1 MDNGTK
7 RSIAVMLTERG
18 AVAVAERAS
27 GGSGV
32 LEPNDQSTDD
42 NVLRHILPA
51 QQLVRIPIDQIVTAS
66 EGQARQDFNEE
77 RLRALAESLKRSG
90 VREPII
96 VTPHGAEAGKFQIV
110 AGERRWRAAQ
120 LAGLLEVPCIVDP
133 TLVDRRDKVL
143 AQAEENLHRENLN
156 PVEEAAVLAQ
166 LMAERKIDVKEAG
179 ELIGKPPRQAR
190 RLLQLHSAA
199 APIKRA
205 IVRGQVESRA
215 ALEFVR
221 IHNQFVREDPSPG
234 GGLALRRID
243 RLIERFLTEG
253 WNMRRLER
261 FASKPGQGDDEAGDA
276 EVPAAGTETAATR
289 RRAKKPNDAK
299 DAPDGQASSVPA
311 PVVVRTG
318 SKIAIDVG
326 RIERREINPAER
338 EHLINLF
345 EELLMK
351 TRRA

>member
-1 MDNGTK
+1 
-7 RSIAVMLTERG
+7 MLTERG

-166 LMAERKIDVKEAG
+166 LMVERKIDVKEAG
-179 ELIGKPPRQAR
+179 ELIGKLPRQAR
-190 RLLQLHSAA
+190 RLLQLHSAV

-234 GGLALRRID
+234 GSVALRRID

-253 WNMRRLER
+253 WNVRRLER
-261 FASKPGQGDDEAGDA
+261 FASKPGQGDEEAGDA
-276 EVPAAGTETAATR
+276 EVPAAGIEATATK
-289 RRAKKPNDAK
+289 RRAKKSYDAK
-299 DAPDGQASSVPA
+299 DAADGQAANVPPS
-311 PVVVRTG
+311 PVLLRG
-318 SKIAIDVG
+318 DKIVIDVG
-326 RIERREINPAER
+326 RIERREISPAER

>member
-1 MDNGTK
+1 
-7 RSIAVMLTERG
+7 MLTERG
-18 AVAVAERAS
+18 AVAVAERTS
-27 GGSGV
+27 EGTGL
-32 LEPNDQSTDD
+32 LEPTAQNTDD
-42 NVLRHILPA
+42 NVLRNILPA
-51 QQLVRIPIDQIVTAS
+51 QHLVRIPIDQIVTAS
-66 EGQARQDFNEE
+66 EGQARQDFNED

-96 VTPHGAEAGKFQIV
+96 VTPHGAEPGKFQIV

-120 LAGLLEVPCIVDP
+120 LAGLPEVPCIVDP
-133 TLVDRRDKVL
+133 KLVDRRDKVL

-166 LMAERKIDVKEAG
+166 LMVERKIDVKEAG

-234 GGLALRRID
+234 GALALRRID

-253 WNMRRLER
+253 WNIRRLER

-276 EVPAAGTETAATR
+276 DVRAVGIEAAANR
-289 RRAKKPNDAK
+289 RGAKKPKDAK
-299 DAPDGQASSVPA
+299 DAADGQASSVPPSPA
-311 PVVVRTG
+311 QRTG
-318 SKIAIDVG
+318 DKIVIDAG
-326 RIERREINPAER
+326 RIDRREINPAER
-338 EHLINLF
+338 EYLINLF

>member
-1 MDNGTK
+1 MDETARN
-7 RSIAVMLTERG
+7 SIAATLTAQGVIATARR
-18 AVAVAERAS
+18 AE
-27 GGSGV
+27 GYGV
-32 LEPNDQSTDD
+32 LASEAEAPDD
-42 NVLRHILPA
+42 NVLRHILPGQHLA
-51 QQLVRIPIDQIVTAS
+51 QIPVDHIAPAP

-166 LMAERKIDVKEAG
+166 LMVERKIDVKEAG

-190 RLLQLHSAA
+190 RLLQLHSAP

-253 WNMRRLER
+253 WNIRRLER
-261 FASKPGQGDDEAGDA
+261 FAIEAA
-276 EVPAAGTETAATR
+276 ERDGEAEDGERPAGGTEVASPQ

-318 SKIAIDVG
+318 NKIVIDVG